1 MTAQGRE
8 WVSAGITLAADPAA
22 KVRCPECHKEFLVVQ
37 DVATEARPDKFER
50 YLRCPACGK
59 YNVLLMSKKE

>member
-8 WVSAGITLAADPAA
+8 WVSAGIALAADPAA
-22 KVRCPECHKEFLVVQ
+22 KVGCPECHKEFLVVQ
-37 DVATEARPDKFER
+37 DVAAEARPDKFER
-50 YLRCPACGK
+50 YLRCPGCGK